1 MELLFKSSTR
11 TTFAYLEEMDGKQL
25 SQQRKIM
32 EKQSYSS
39 QCYQIPPGLLRYANV
54 SAPMSSLRNMFSF
67 WLFQTRART
76 AMANEVK
83 ADRLRLNLRKSV
95 EHRFRR
101 SLGERTG
108 KGHEGLPVPDWRK
121 GAFLV
126 RSFCVCV
133 TSCISLCLLLRFCV
147 FIWPRAPGLARFCFA
162 LLAYFNL
169 IVGLSCVLRYHVAD

>member
-54 SAPMSSLRNMFSF
+54 SAPMSSLRNMFYF
-67 WLFQTRART
+67 WHFQTRART

-108 KGHEGLPVPDWRK
+108 KGHEGLPVPGWRK
-121 GAFLV
+121 GAFWV
-126 RSFCVCV
+126 RSFVCV
-133 TSCISLCLLLRFCV
+133 SH
-147 FIWPRAPGLARFCFA
+147 LASRSAFFFGFVSSYGRGRLDWHLFA
-162 LLAYFNL
+162 LLCWL
-169 IVGLSCVLRYHVAD
+169 TLTSLSVFLVFCDIM

>member
-1 MELLFKSSTR
+1 MELFFKSSTR

-67 WLFQTRART
+67 WLFQARART

-83 ADRLRLNLRKSV
+83 ADRLRLNLQRASSTGFVSHWAEGQERDMKAYQCRIGGRA
-95 EHRFRR
+95 RFW
-101 SLGERTG
+101 SDPL
-108 KGHEGLPVPDWRK
+108 
-121 GAFLV
+121 
-126 RSFCVCV
+126 CVCHILHLALPSSSV
-133 TSCISLCLLLRFCV
+133 LCLHMADGAWTGTFLL
-147 FIWPRAPGLARFCFA
+147 CF
-162 LLAYFNL
+162 
-169 IVGLSCVLRYHVAD
+169 VGLL